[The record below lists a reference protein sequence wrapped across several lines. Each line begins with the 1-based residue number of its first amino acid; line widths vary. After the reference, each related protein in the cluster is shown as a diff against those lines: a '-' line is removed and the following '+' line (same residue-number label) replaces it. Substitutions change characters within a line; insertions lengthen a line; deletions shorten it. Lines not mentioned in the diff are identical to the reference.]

1 MLTVLTLSLLV
12 VILFLGAILGG
23 AWAILRHLPVIE
35 VKLPPFAPVIHCHVE
50 LPNIPELRIV
60 LPEPK
65 PVVSEVTHN
74 EPIPDEVIEYIDQ
87 ESEEHARIGRRHKVR
102 ALREE
107 LGDWPSAFRAL
118 QREDTLT

>member
-1 MLTVLTLSLLV
+1 MPS
-12 VILFLGAILGG
+12 
-23 AWAILRHLPVIE
+23 IE
-35 VKLPPFAPVIHCHVE
+35 VKLPPFAPTINAHVT
-50 LPNIPELRIV
+50 LPNIPEVRIV
-60 LPEPK
+60 LPEPR
-65 PVVSEVTHN
+65 PVVAEVTHN

-87 ESEEHARIGRRHKVR
+87 ESEEHARVGRRNKVR